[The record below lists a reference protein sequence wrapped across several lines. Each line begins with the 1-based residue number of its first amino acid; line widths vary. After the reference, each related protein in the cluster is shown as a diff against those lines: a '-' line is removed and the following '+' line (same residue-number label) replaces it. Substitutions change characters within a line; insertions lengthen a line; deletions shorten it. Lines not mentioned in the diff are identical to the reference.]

1 MTSRTLGQLREGIEA
16 VASMDGDYVVRCA
29 PTGARP
35 SPVAGRRFP
44 SRHAAAVAAR
54 LAGHYRARLRRYD
67 PETAVYDLVVRDP
80 SRAASDRPSSVDH
93 AVGVWGTR

>member
-16 VASMDGDYVVRCA
+16 VASMDGDYVVGCA
-29 PTGARP
+29 RTGARP

-54 LAGHYRARLRRYD
+54 LAGHYRAWLRRYD
-67 PETAVYDLVVRDP
+67 PETAVYDLVVCDP
-80 SRAASDRPSSVDH
+80 SRAASDRPSSDDH
-93 AVGVWGTR
+93 GVGVRGTR